1 MGLTVIADVVAPPG
15 CQSYKVA
22 VEEVAVSVVLCPSQI
37 VLLPPT
43 ETVGVGFTVTLYVTA
58 EAFVQPI
65 ASVTDTVYSV
75 PVLGLTVIADV
86 VAPPGCQSY
95 KVAVEEVA
103 VSVVLC
109 PSQIVLL
116 PPTETVG
123 VGFTV
128 TL

>member
-1 MGLTVIADVVAPPG
+1 M
-15 CQSYKVA
+15 
-22 VEEVAVSVVLCPSQI
+22 
-37 VLLPPT
+37 
-43 ETVGVGFTVTLYVTA
+43 
-58 EAFVQPI
+58 QPI
-65 ASVTDTVYSV
+65 ASVTATVYSV

-95 KVAVEEVA
+95 ETAVEEVA

-109 PSQIVLL
+109 PLQIVAEL
-116 PPTETVG
+116 PLMETVG